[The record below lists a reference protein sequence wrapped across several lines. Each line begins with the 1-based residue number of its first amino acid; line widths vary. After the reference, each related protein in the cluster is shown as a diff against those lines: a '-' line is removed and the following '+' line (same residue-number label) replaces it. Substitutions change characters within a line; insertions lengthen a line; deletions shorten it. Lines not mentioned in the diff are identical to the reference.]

1 MFTLGNEEITKKRMR
16 SFGGRVVLSHP
27 IGSLQMEH
35 LFFGNKN
42 FCANKKYYEK
52 KKNILFIGMNKAN
65 WYYLPNVNE
74 QYTKYLIWIRDL
86 SNNYPD
92 LSIKI
97 KHHSSFKGDPLEEKI
112 FKNSNVKII
121 KENYDFKKL
130 DVGKNSNKLSYYNK
144 SYKFF

>member
-52 KKNILFIGMNKAN
+52 KKYSF
-65 WYYLPNVNE
+65 YRHE
-74 QYTKYLIWIRDL
+74 Q
-86 SNNYPD
+86 S
-92 LSIKI
+92 
-97 KHHSSFKGDPLEEKI
+97 
-112 FKNSNVKII
+112 
-121 KENYDFKKL
+121 
-130 DVGKNSNKLSYYNK
+130 
-144 SYKFF
+144 